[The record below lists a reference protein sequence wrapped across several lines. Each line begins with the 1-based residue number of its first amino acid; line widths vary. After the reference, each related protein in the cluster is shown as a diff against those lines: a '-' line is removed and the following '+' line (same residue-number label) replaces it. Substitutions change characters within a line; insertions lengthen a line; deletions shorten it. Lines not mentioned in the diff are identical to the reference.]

1 MNIVDSFFNWE
12 QIRAILPD
20 LFIIGLPNTLILA
33 VAAMIL
39 GSLVGILVA
48 LASISKR
55 AVLRVPARIYV
66 DLLRGLPVILTIFL
80 LGQGLPLM
88 GLRIFGT
95 SSYPYGILTLALI
108 AGAYIA
114 EIFRSGIQA
123 LPAGQLEA
131 ARALGMSHSLAMR
144 LIVIPQGVRNVLPA
158 LTNQFIATIKDSSLV
173 YLLGFSVSE
182 RELYR
187 IGQDAAQ
194 QTGNLSPLVAAGIMY
209 LIITVPLTYVVNW
222 MDRRFKTGRRPG
234 GAATSGST
242 ATSDAAIGS
251 TTSTGSPLA
260 SAPEQLQGADK

>member
-1 MNIVDSFFNWE
+1 MNIIDSFFNWD
-12 QIRAILPD
+12 QIKAILPD
-20 LFIIGLPNTLILA
+20 LVMIGLPNTLILA
-33 VAAMIL
+33 FGAMIL
-39 GSLVGILVA
+39 GTIIGILVA
-48 LASISKR
+48 LASVSKR
-55 AVLRVPARIYV
+55 KLLRIPARIYV

-95 SSYPYGILTLALI
+95 SSYPYGVLTLGLI

-114 EIFRSGIQA
+114 EIFRSGIEA

-131 ARALGMSHSLAMR
+131 ARALGMSHGKAMR
-144 LIVIPQGVRNVLPA
+144 LIVIPQGARNTLPA

-173 YLLGFSVSE
+173 YLLGFTISE

-209 LIITVPLTYVVNW
+209 LIVTIPLTYIVNY
-222 MDRRFKTGRRPG
+222 MDRRFKTGRRPENVMTG
-234 GAATSGST
+234 ESEAAN
-242 ATSDAAIGS
+242 
-251 TTSTGSPLA
+251 L
-260 SAPEQLQGADK
+260 SAPPLETTVSGRGSR

>member
-1 MNIVDSFFNWE
+1 MNIIDSFFNWD
-12 QIRAILPD
+12 QITAILPD
-20 LFIIGLPNTLILA
+20 LILVGLPNTLILA
-33 VAAMIL
+33 IGAMIL

-48 LASISKR
+48 LASMSKR
-55 AVLRVPARIYV
+55 AILRIPARVYV

-88 GLRIFGT
+88 GVRIFGD

-131 ARALGMSHSLAMR
+131 ARALGMPHGMAMR
-144 LIVIPQGVRNVLPA
+144 LIVIPQGIRNVLPA

-173 YLLGFSVSE
+173 YLLGFTVSE

-209 LIITVPLTYVVNW
+209 LIITIPLTYVVNY
-222 MDRRFKTGRRPG
+222 MDRRFKTGRRPENAMTG
-234 GAATSGST
+234 EHDAANLTTGAVAATP
-242 ATSDAAIGS
+242 AEPVQEARR
-251 TTSTGSPLA
+251 
-260 SAPEQLQGADK
+260 

>member
-1 MNIVDSFFNWE
+1 MNIIDSFFNWD
-12 QIRAILPD
+12 QIAAILPD
-20 LFIIGLPNTLILA
+20 LILIGLPNTLILA
-33 VAAMIL
+33 IGAMIL
-39 GSLVGILVA
+39 GSLVGILIA
-48 LASISKR
+48 LASMSKR
-55 AVLRVPARIYV
+55 AILRIPARVYV

-88 GLRIFGT
+88 GVHIFGD

-123 LPAGQLEA
+123 LPPGQLEA
-131 ARALGMSHSLAMR
+131 ARALGMSHGMAMR
-144 LIVIPQGVRNVLPA
+144 LIVIPQGIRNVLPA

-173 YLLGFSVSE
+173 YLLGFTVSE

-209 LIITVPLTYVVNW
+209 LIITIPLTYVVNY
-222 MDRRFKTGRRPG
+222 MDKRFKTGRRPENAMVG
-234 GAATSGST
+234 EHDANLTPTGAVSA
-242 ATSDAAIGS
+242 
-251 TTSTGSPLA
+251 P
-260 SAPEQLQGADK
+260 APEQLQEAAK

>member
-1 MNIVDSFFNWE
+1 MNIIDSFFNWE
-12 QIRAILPD
+12 RISAILPD
-20 LFIIGLPNTLILA
+20 LIRIGLPNTLILA
-33 VAAMIL
+33 VGAMVL
-39 GSLVGILVA
+39 GSFIGILVA

-55 AVLRVPARIYV
+55 KLLRIPARIYV

-80 LGQGLPLM
+80 LGQGLPLL
-88 GLRIFGT
+88 GIRIFGG
-95 SSYPYGILTLALI
+95 SSYPYGVLTLALI

-114 EIFRSGIQA
+114 EIFRSGIEA

-131 ARALGMSHSLAMR
+131 ARALGMSHGKAMR

-173 YLLGFSVSE
+173 YLLGFTIAE

-209 LIITVPLTYVVNW
+209 LIVTIPLTYVVNY
-222 MDRRFKTGRRPG
+222 MDKRFKTGRRPEAVMTG
-234 GAATSGST
+234 EA
-242 ATSDAAIGS
+242 DAANLELPKTAPVASVGDS
-251 TTSTGSPLA
+251 NRTKTGA
-260 SAPEQLQGADK
+260 

>member
-1 MNIVDSFFNWE
+1 MNIIDSFFNWD
-12 QIRAILPD
+12 QIQAILPD
-20 LFIIGLPNTLILA
+20 LILVGLPNTLILA
-33 VAAMIL
+33 IGAMIL
-39 GSLVGILVA
+39 GTLVGILIA
-48 LASISKR
+48 LASMSKR
-55 AVLRVPARIYV
+55 AILRIPARVYV

-88 GLRIFGT
+88 GVRIFGD

-131 ARALGMSHSLAMR
+131 ARALGMSHGMAMR
-144 LIVIPQGVRNVLPA
+144 LIVIPQGIRNVLPA

-173 YLLGFSVSE
+173 YLLGFTVSE

-209 LIITVPLTYVVNW
+209 LIITIPLTYVVNY
-222 MDRRFKTGRRPG
+222 MDRRFKTGRRPENAMVG
-234 GAATSGST
+234 EA
-242 ATSDAAIGS
+242 DAANLAP
-251 TTSTGSPLA
+251 TGA
-260 SAPEQLQGADK
+260 VAAQAPEELEGTKR